1 MRLTERLADAVRC
14 LWGLTDLLP
23 PLDVVVAALFD
34 FAVRMARP
42 LTARRPRRTPPGRR
56 SSATGRRSCLSHRR
70 RARAAAWRCVILR
83 ALTGSFAIFG

>member
-42 LTARRPRRTPPGRR
+42 
-56 SSATGRRSCLSHRR
+56 
-70 RARAAAWRCVILR
+70 
-83 ALTGSFAIFG
+83 